1 LPPLFCP
8 QPRARRIARG
18 APDAGFFFRWTTEA
32 AASIAQ
38 VGCRRMPMLPDRN
51 DSQAEACRPSQE
63 GREIG
68 GRFEASGDEDDR
80 SDNWPRSPIVD
91 WARPRPAREPG
102 LRSAMGPGNG
112 RRPVEGR
119 PVDAFSCGK
128 TKNRVMNFLLVGVR
142 SLSAWRRWRMTAGAD
157 VQPGA
162 RGAREARNFLFES
175 AVTH

>member
-1 LPPLFCP
+1 
-8 QPRARRIARG
+8 
-18 APDAGFFFRWTTEA
+18 
-32 AASIAQ
+32 
-38 VGCRRMPMLPDRN
+38 MLPDRN

-80 SDNWPRSPIVD
+80 SDNWPLSPIVD

-112 RRPVEGR
+112 RRPVEK
-119 PVDAFSCGK
+119 V
-128 TKNRVMNFLLVGVR
+128 VR
-142 SLSAWRRWRMTAGAD
+142 STHFIAEKQKSCYGFPAGRSAILERMSASADGRGRGCATWSARRQR
-157 VQPGA
+157 
-162 RGAREARNFLFES
+162 ARNFLLES